1 MESTNNRMSSRHR
14 HLPLHTCGIALLM
27 IAHSAYKGS
36 QDFNGPIGSITK
48 NLARFEKLV
57 CPIICALL
65 YQWLK
70 MLSFSDNCILAIEN
84 TVESIFPQSSYVFN
98 KIDELVQLT
107 ETLPGKFDDAVNKFM
122 MINDQVP
129 LLDWGLVQVISWLNL
144 FSNRLTH
151 WQRSEEKE
159 IMIDSNSNECNIDS
173 TSSSSSNQCT
183 ESSIRV
189 GQESKGKFPPSHDRE
204 SPPTYKEALEKGKR
218 TRKADCCPKSIAS
231 EDEKRTTRDNKDHDE
246 DDDDDDDEDVFVVE
260 EEAEKGIDHQDCEY
274 ITKSDP
280 IMELFES
287 GWLTKSSKESKE
299 NRLTFSSSFIG

>member
-1 MESTNNRMSSRHR
+1 MESTTTRMSSRHR
-14 HLPLHTCGIALLM
+14 RPPLHTCGVVFLM

-70 MLSFSDNCILAIEN
+70 MLSFSDKCILAIEN
-84 TVESIFPQSSYVFN
+84 TVESIFPKSSYVFN
-98 KIDELVQLT
+98 KVDELVQLT
-107 ETLPGKFDDAVNKFM
+107 ETLPGKFDDAMNKFL

-151 WQRSEEKE
+151 WRRSEEKD

-173 TSSSSSNQCT
+173 TSSTSSSGKPCT

-189 GQESKGKFPPSHDRE
+189 ELESKGKFRPSH
-204 SPPTYKEALEKGKR
+204 SPPTYKEALEKGKG
-218 TRKADCCPKSIAS
+218 TRKTDYCCPKSIAS
-231 EDEKRTTRDNKDHDE
+231 VDEKRTTRENKDH
-246 DDDDDDDEDVFVVE
+246 DDDEDVFVVE
-260 EEAEKGIDHQDCEY
+260 KETEKGIDHQDCEY

-287 GWLTKSSKESKE
+287 GWLTKSSKEPKE
-299 NRLTFSSSFIG
+299 NRLTLSSSFIG

>member
-1 MESTNNRMSSRHR
+1 MSSRHR
-14 HLPLHTCGIALLM
+14 RPPLHTCGVAFLM
-27 IAHSAYKGS
+27 IAHSTYKGS

-70 MLSFSDNCILAIEN
+70 MLSFSDRCILAIEN

-107 ETLPGKFDDAVNKFM
+107 ETVPGKFDDAVNKFM
-122 MINDQVP
+122 MIKDQVP
-129 LLDWGLVQVISWLNL
+129 LLDWGLVQVITWLNL

-151 WQRSEEKE
+151 WRRSEEKE

-173 TSSSSSNQCT
+173 TSSSGNQCT
-183 ESSIRV
+183 ESSICV
-189 GQESKGKFPPSHDRE
+189 ELESKGKFPPLHE
-204 SPPTYKEALEKGKR
+204 SPPTYKEALEKGKGA
-218 TRKADCCPKSIAS
+218 RKADCCPKSITS
-231 EDEKRTTRDNKDHDE
+231 EDEKRTTRENKDHN
-246 DDDDDDDEDVFVVE
+246 DDEDVFVVE
-260 EEAEKGIDHQDCEY
+260 EETEKGIDHQDCEY

-299 NRLTFSSSFIG
+299 NRLTLSSSFLG